1 MSRHLQ
7 LLLDLFVLSY
17 QLPLQ
22 IKMHRPD
29 TRLITMAFAGSA
41 LISLV
46 ANLSLAQPQLPR
58 ASTILVATFCC
69 LFGTALV
76 FVLDRLVLYPRFRS
90 KIRQRFPAMLVSRM
104 YLSCLEPYVNTDLG
118 P

>member
-1 MSRHLQ
+1 MSRYFRS
-7 LLLDLFVLSY
+7 LLDLFVLSY
-17 QLPLQ
+17 QLPLE

-41 LISLV
+41 LIPLH
-46 ANLSLAQPQLPR
+46 ANLSLAQLQLPR
-58 ASTILVATFCC
+58 ASTMLVITFCC

-90 KIRQRFPAMLVSRM
+90 KIRQSFPAMLVSRM
-104 YLSCLEPYVNTDLG
+104 VSLVLG
-118 P
+118 ALYEY